1 MPEVSREVVALLSY
15 LLPGFLAAW
24 LFYALTSHAK
34 PSQSERVIQAL
45 IFTLLVNALVAAER
59 IVLQYLGARVVV
71 LRVWDEDAGLL
82 ASVLTALLFGL
93 VAAFVTNKDTIHARL
108 RRFGLSQRSALP
120 NEWCTVFAPREQF
133 IVVHFKDDR
142 RLYGWPKVWPCDP
155 EKGHLFVTMASWIH
169 AESAIELAGT
179 EGVLVDVKDVA
190 HIEFVKPPDVQ
201 A

>member
-45 IFTLLVNALVAAER
+45 IFTLLVNALVAVER
-59 IVLQYLGARVVV
+59 IALQYLGARVVV
-71 LRVWDEDAGLL
+71 LRVWDEDAALF
-82 ASVLTALLFGL
+82 ASVITALVFGL
-93 VAAFVTNKDTIHARL
+93 VAAFVTNKDIIHGRL
-108 RRFGLSQRSALP
+108 RHFGLSQRSALP

-133 IVVHFKDDR
+133 IVVNFKDDR

-155 EKGHLFVTMASWIH
+155 
-169 AESAIELAGT
+169 
-179 EGVLVDVKDVA
+179 
-190 HIEFVKPPDVQ
+190 
-201 A
+201 